1 MEKDRE
7 EKTPSTDLS
16 GDFDM
21 IVNEI
26 NEFIN
31 ILEVRGQ
38 ELEQQQAEENRQQS
52 QHQTESEESEE
63 CDTPP
68 FQSARNTIILVE
80 NNEEPIYETCHNE
93 QENPYEAIPAL
104 AHLATVTASTS
115 PAAKSQKPELKPKP
129 KHLLKMVEPS
139 SQNPKRVKALH
150 NFSGSNN
157 DELCFNKGDI
167 ITVTQMVEGGWWEG
181 TLNGKTG
188 WFPNNYTKEIKSD
201 IANRSSITKGPDMG
215 VYKRESTQLYHNVV
229 FQNLIETEKTHVQ
242 EMTMVLQNYIHPLQN
257 SGILTPVEYTKLVGN
272 LDDILAFQNN
282 FLSSIE
288 DCMKQLPHLRRIG
301 GVFMKHAP
309 RLKELYLEYCSNHP
323 RAVAIVQSKRDE
335 LNKYMEQDGAPPGAM
350 ILTTNLYKPF
360 TRLDKY
366 PSLLKELERHIEESH
381 VDRGD
386 TQRAIAI
393 YRDVSNACMEIRKVK
408 EMEYEILTSA
418 IKGWEGEE
426 MSKFGEVLHL
436 SQVHVFTSSGEK
448 YDRIFVLFPNMLVM
462 LSMSPRLSG
471 YTYEGQIPLSGLNV
485 STCDDE
491 ENFPSSFE
499 ISGNMIEKI
508 TVTCGTNTE
517 VKAWLDHLKQ
527 QANYTSGTT
536 KPQSLQVCLNTL
548 QEQMKLLKNGGS
560 METSSGQNKPENQK
574 ISTSQPSIS
583 LLTKAKTA
591 MVTHSTW
598 SMSCLRPSPPLRQIP
613 YNKEDGIRSPRMGR
627 KPVRRK
633 PVRTHS
639 QDEYDFKSRWRQYD
653 PRTME
658 EDSLILRVIEAYCTS
673 AKTRNTVNSLPL
685 KEVINIVK
693 PMPTDRYVRRDVGT
707 QAEEEKI
714 IVDDGG
720 DPTMLQEKS
729 LVDTVYSLKDQVKAL
744 ETEHKRMKRDLEEE
758 TKARKRLETN
768 MKKFIKTRTD
778 MLDENLM

>member
-1 MEKDRE
+1 
-7 EKTPSTDLS
+7 
-16 GDFDM
+16 
-21 IVNEI
+21 
-26 NEFIN
+26 
-31 ILEVRGQ
+31 
-38 ELEQQQAEENRQQS
+38 
-52 QHQTESEESEE
+52 
-63 CDTPP
+63 
-68 FQSARNTIILVE
+68 
-80 NNEEPIYETCHNE
+80 
-93 QENPYEAIPAL
+93 
-104 AHLATVTASTS
+104 
-115 PAAKSQKPELKPKP
+115 
-129 KHLLKMVEPS
+129 MVEPS

-536 KPQSLQVCLNTL
+536 KPQSLQ
-548 QEQMKLLKNGGS
+548 
-560 METSSGQNKPENQK
+560 

-673 AKTRNTVNSLPL
+673 AKTRNTVNSS
-685 KEVINIVK
+685 
-693 PMPTDRYVRRDVGT
+693 
-707 QAEEEKI
+707 EEEKI

>member
-536 KPQSLQVCLNTL
+536 KPQSLQ
-548 QEQMKLLKNGGS
+548 
-560 METSSGQNKPENQK
+560 

>member
-1 MEKDRE
+1 
-7 EKTPSTDLS
+7 
-16 GDFDM
+16 
-21 IVNEI
+21 
-26 NEFIN
+26 
-31 ILEVRGQ
+31 
-38 ELEQQQAEENRQQS
+38 
-52 QHQTESEESEE
+52 
-63 CDTPP
+63 
-68 FQSARNTIILVE
+68 
-80 NNEEPIYETCHNE
+80 
-93 QENPYEAIPAL
+93 
-104 AHLATVTASTS
+104 
-115 PAAKSQKPELKPKP
+115 
-129 KHLLKMVEPS
+129 MVEPS

-536 KPQSLQVCLNTL
+536 KPQSLQ
-548 QEQMKLLKNGGS
+548 
-560 METSSGQNKPENQK
+560 

-633 PVRTHS
+633 P
-639 QDEYDFKSRWRQYD
+639 DD

-707 QAEEEKI
+707 QAILMNPHVLIAEEEKI

>member
-1 MEKDRE
+1 
-7 EKTPSTDLS
+7 
-16 GDFDM
+16 
-21 IVNEI
+21 
-26 NEFIN
+26 
-31 ILEVRGQ
+31 
-38 ELEQQQAEENRQQS
+38 
-52 QHQTESEESEE
+52 
-63 CDTPP
+63 
-68 FQSARNTIILVE
+68 
-80 NNEEPIYETCHNE
+80 
-93 QENPYEAIPAL
+93 
-104 AHLATVTASTS
+104 
-115 PAAKSQKPELKPKP
+115 
-129 KHLLKMVEPS
+129 MVEPS

-536 KPQSLQVCLNTL
+536 KPQSLQ
-548 QEQMKLLKNGGS
+548 
-560 METSSGQNKPENQK
+560 

-673 AKTRNTVNSLPL
+673 AKTRNTVNSSILMNPHVL
-685 KEVINIVK
+685 I
-693 PMPTDRYVRRDVGT
+693 
-707 QAEEEKI
+707 AEEEKI

>member
-536 KPQSLQVCLNTL
+536 KPQSLQ
-548 QEQMKLLKNGGS
+548 
-560 METSSGQNKPENQK
+560 

-633 PVRTHS
+633 P
-639 QDEYDFKSRWRQYD
+639 DD

-673 AKTRNTVNSLPL
+673 AKTRNTVNSSILMNPHVL
-685 KEVINIVK
+685 I
-693 PMPTDRYVRRDVGT
+693 
-707 QAEEEKI
+707 AEEEKI

>member
-1 MEKDRE
+1 
-7 EKTPSTDLS
+7 
-16 GDFDM
+16 
-21 IVNEI
+21 
-26 NEFIN
+26 
-31 ILEVRGQ
+31 
-38 ELEQQQAEENRQQS
+38 
-52 QHQTESEESEE
+52 
-63 CDTPP
+63 
-68 FQSARNTIILVE
+68 
-80 NNEEPIYETCHNE
+80 
-93 QENPYEAIPAL
+93 
-104 AHLATVTASTS
+104 
-115 PAAKSQKPELKPKP
+115 
-129 KHLLKMVEPS
+129 MVEPS

-536 KPQSLQVCLNTL
+536 KPQSLQ
-548 QEQMKLLKNGGS
+548 
-560 METSSGQNKPENQK
+560 

>member
-1 MEKDRE
+1 
-7 EKTPSTDLS
+7 
-16 GDFDM
+16 
-21 IVNEI
+21 
-26 NEFIN
+26 
-31 ILEVRGQ
+31 
-38 ELEQQQAEENRQQS
+38 
-52 QHQTESEESEE
+52 
-63 CDTPP
+63 
-68 FQSARNTIILVE
+68 
-80 NNEEPIYETCHNE
+80 
-93 QENPYEAIPAL
+93 
-104 AHLATVTASTS
+104 
-115 PAAKSQKPELKPKP
+115 
-129 KHLLKMVEPS
+129 MVEPS

-536 KPQSLQVCLNTL
+536 KPQSLQ
-548 QEQMKLLKNGGS
+548 
-560 METSSGQNKPENQK
+560 

-707 QAEEEKI
+707 QAILMNPHVLIAEEEKI

>member
-1 MEKDRE
+1 
-7 EKTPSTDLS
+7 
-16 GDFDM
+16 
-21 IVNEI
+21 
-26 NEFIN
+26 
-31 ILEVRGQ
+31 
-38 ELEQQQAEENRQQS
+38 
-52 QHQTESEESEE
+52 
-63 CDTPP
+63 
-68 FQSARNTIILVE
+68 
-80 NNEEPIYETCHNE
+80 
-93 QENPYEAIPAL
+93 
-104 AHLATVTASTS
+104 
-115 PAAKSQKPELKPKP
+115 
-129 KHLLKMVEPS
+129 MVEPS

-536 KPQSLQVCLNTL
+536 KPQSLQ
-548 QEQMKLLKNGGS
+548 
-560 METSSGQNKPENQK
+560 

-633 PVRTHS
+633 P
-639 QDEYDFKSRWRQYD
+639 DD

-673 AKTRNTVNSLPL
+673 AKTRNTVNSSVTKERFTLVRPLPKPNLTPIKETGTQDTVLQVPL

>member
-52 QHQTESEESEE
+52 QQQTESEESEE

-536 KPQSLQVCLNTL
+536 KPQSLQ
-548 QEQMKLLKNGGS
+548 
-560 METSSGQNKPENQK
+560 

-633 PVRTHS
+633 P
-639 QDEYDFKSRWRQYD
+639 DD

-673 AKTRNTVNSLPL
+673 AKTRNTVNSSILMNPHVL
-685 KEVINIVK
+685 I
-693 PMPTDRYVRRDVGT
+693 
-707 QAEEEKI
+707 AEEEKI

>member
-1 MEKDRE
+1 
-7 EKTPSTDLS
+7 
-16 GDFDM
+16 
-21 IVNEI
+21 
-26 NEFIN
+26 
-31 ILEVRGQ
+31 
-38 ELEQQQAEENRQQS
+38 
-52 QHQTESEESEE
+52 
-63 CDTPP
+63 
-68 FQSARNTIILVE
+68 
-80 NNEEPIYETCHNE
+80 
-93 QENPYEAIPAL
+93 
-104 AHLATVTASTS
+104 
-115 PAAKSQKPELKPKP
+115 
-129 KHLLKMVEPS
+129 MVEPS

-633 PVRTHS
+633 P
-639 QDEYDFKSRWRQYD
+639 DD

-707 QAEEEKI
+707 QAILMNPHVLIAEEEKI